1 MTLID
6 NLHDFGSTYSSSVN
20 ANNPKTTA
28 GKASKT
34 LTPTTASSP
43 SSPNLKDK
51 MLDQLQQKVSS
62 ITNLRKS
69 TSQQNLDLTNKEIAA
84 ITKPNATISDES
96 FPKGLKNSISA
107 EERIQIE
114 LDKLAGGTAAN
125 QSAKI
130 AAQKASIANNLTSTI
145 KESAIPKGSQNGLSA
160 EARYAVLT
168 NQEKSSSKL
177 EPPLTPLKSG
187 RNDEYIQ
194 DDVRAEARRQTELDK
209 TAGSNPGGAP
219 KAEQKGLSAEAR
231 DNPQLKPPLKSGR
244 NDGYIQDDLK
254 AEAKRQTELDKT
266 AGSNPGGAPKAEQKG
281 LSAEARDNPQL
292 KPPLKSGR
300 NDGYIQDDLKAEAKR
315 QTELDKAAGEYPQG
329 QNPGDGGQEPQQ
341 PNGEPQNPDG
351 EPQQPQDPNPPK
363 NPKKPKEPN
372 GDPQVPQNPGN
383 GATIL
388 FGLAQVQEYASKLR
402 EATEMIR
409 TSWNEISQTE
419 LNKLSNVWVGTD
431 ATAYIESVRA
441 YDAKVSASCDALNV
455 LADTYTK
462 ASEELSDT
470 TGTLTSELKSL

>member
-28 GKASKT
+28 GQVSKT
-34 LTPTTASSP
+34 LTSTTASSP
-43 SSPNLKDK
+43 SSQNLKDK

-62 ITNLRKS
+62 ITNLGKS

-84 ITKPNATISDES
+84 ITKSNATISDEG
-96 FPKGLKNSISA
+96 FPKELKNSIRA
-107 EERIQIE
+107 EERIQKE
-114 LDKLAGGTAAN
+114 LDKMAGGTAAN
-125 QSAKI
+125 QGAKI

-168 NQEKSSSKL
+168 NQEKSSSQ
-177 EPPLTPLKSG
+177 
-187 RNDEYIQ
+187 N
-194 DDVRAEARRQTELDK
+194 
-209 TAGSNPGGAP
+209 N
-219 KAEQKGLSAEAR
+219 
-231 DNPQLKPPLKSGR
+231 PPLKSGR

-292 KPPLKSGR
+292 KPPLKNGR

-402 EATEMIR
+402 EASEMIR

>member
-28 GKASKT
+28 GQVSKT
-34 LTPTTASSP
+34 LTSTTASSP
-43 SSPNLKDK
+43 SSQNLKDK

-62 ITNLRKS
+62 ITNLGKS

-84 ITKPNATISDES
+84 ITKSNATISDEG
-96 FPKGLKNSISA
+96 FPKELKNSISA
-107 EERIQIE
+107 EERIQKE
-114 LDKLAGGTAAN
+114 LNKMAGGTAAN
-125 QSAKI
+125 QGAKI
-130 AAQKASIANNLTSTI
+130 AAQKASSANNLTSTI
-145 KESAIPKGSQNGLSA
+145 KESAIPKELQNGLSA
-160 EARYAVLT
+160 EVRGAVLT
-168 NQEKSSSKL
+168 NQEKSISQLKA
-177 EPPLTPLKSG
+177 PLK
-187 RNDEYIQ
+187 N
-194 DDVRAEARRQTELDK
+194 
-209 TAGSNPGGAP
+209 
-219 KAEQKGLSAEAR
+219 
-231 DNPQLKPPLKSGR
+231 
-244 NDGYIQDDLK
+244 
-254 AEAKRQTELDKT
+254 
-266 AGSNPGGAPKAEQKG
+266 
-281 LSAEARDNPQL
+281 
-292 KPPLKSGR
+292 GR

-363 NPKKPKEPN
+363 NPKKPKEPQQPN
-372 GDPQVPQNPGN
+372 GDPQDPQGDPQVPQNPGN